1 MNRITGAVRLSSAA
15 KADLRVSRPK
25 PSPHR
30 RALIVKVQVAKAQLN
45 LLDDDYRR
53 ILFDV
58 AGKRSAA
65 DLDEG
70 QLIAVLKRFESI
82 GFKPQKGKGPRPAD
96 HPSAGKARALWI
108 SLAQLG
114 AIDNPSEQALESMAR
129 RQLGCDRLQWANQ
142 SLVYSLIEALKKIA
156 ERHGWDQGLDG
167 IPPANRVI
175 VLKRRLIEA
184 QMGKLR
190 LAKWMP
196 GDWDARRAAYA
207 FGGVEVDSILA
218 ASLTELDSVA
228 QALARA
234 IADAKAARAIP

>member
-15 KADLRVSRPK
+15 KADLRVSKPK
-25 PSPHR
+25 ASPHR
-30 RALIVKVQVAKAQLN
+30 RALISKAQVAKAQLG

-53 ILFDV
+53 ILFEIT
-58 AGKRSAA
+58 GKRSAG
-65 DLDEG
+65 DLDDG

-96 HPSAGKARALWI
+96 HPSAAKARALWI
-108 SLAQLG
+108 SLGQLG
-114 AIDNPSEQALESMAR
+114 AIDNPSDQALEALAR

-142 SLVYSLIEALKKIA
+142 ALVYRLIEALKAIA

-167 IPPANRVI
+167 IAPSNRVI

-190 LAKWMP
+190 LANWMP

-207 FGGVEVDSILA
+207 FGGVEVASILG
-218 ASLTELDSVA
+218 ASLPELDSVA

-234 IADAKAARAIP
+234 IADAKTAGAFK